1 MPYAKIVGE
10 DHQSDSDQS
19 NQSNIRL
26 AEYDAVFEE
35 NPVEQKF
42 HYWGI
47 STFASVPYL
56 VSFRLYMLLS
66 KYFYHGHRDMLEKGR
81 RLDVAVENDIDLG
94 PIGTY
99 KKISTI
105 WKILIPLFA
114 ILGGLVIGI
123 FTYSIV
129 PSAEFPNFT
138 NLRLVIA
145 VGSFG
150 IVFFGLNH
158 GFTEIAGSFA
168 REMNMADIIDQRSEE
183 FSYENVLVICG
194 DQHGPVIGHLLEE
207 RGWNTDLK
215 KSSSWLAKT
224 FGSIR
229 ELRVLVVEIVY

>member
-10 DHQSDSDQS
+10 DHRSYSDQS

-35 NPVEQKF
+35 NPVEEKF

-47 STFASVPYL
+47 STIAAIPYL
-56 VSFRLYMLLS
+56 TSFRVYMLLT
-66 KYFYHGHRDMLEKGR
+66 KYFYHGHRDILEKSR
-81 RLDVAVENDIDLG
+81 QLDVAVENDIDLG

-99 KKISTI
+99 KKIGTI

-129 PSAEFPNFT
+129 PSMESPNFI
-138 NLRLVIA
+138 NLRLMIA

-168 REMNMADIIDQRSEE
+168 REKHMADIIDQRSEE
-183 FSYENVLVICG
+183 FTYENVLVICG

-207 RGWNTDLK
+207 SGWNTELT

-229 ELRVLVVEIVY
+229 ELRLLVVEILH